1 MKRHESST
9 VKSMTL
15 SVFVA
20 ACAFLA
26 APAMAATEPVTPGPL
41 PPERVNGNVI
51 YLSGGIG
58 QEEAAALRQNESNY
72 PLALEFIRNGESGA
86 EFLAGVSVTI
96 KDAQGNVVLAA
107 ASEGPLLLAKLP
119 DGKYKVIAAAGK
131 PRIQGAGYRRRR
143 AQARAH
149 RLRLV
154 GTPGVATGRGGS
166 GAGDPMERRREASAG
181 GFR

>member
-1 MKRHESST
+1 MKRHESSR

-26 APAMAATEPVTPGPL
+26 APAMGATEPVTPGPL

-72 PLALEFIRNGESGA
+72 SLALEFIRNGESGA

-96 KDAQGNVVLAA
+96 KDSRGAVVLDAS
-107 ASEGPLLLAKLP
+107 SEGPLLLAKLP
-119 DGKYKVIAAAGK
+119 EGKYRVIAAAEN
-131 PRIQGAGYRRRR
+131 R
-143 AQARAH
+143 APKERD
-149 RLRLV
+149 V
-154 GTPGVATGRGGS
+154 VVTGRKH
-166 GAGDPMERRREASAG
+166 EHIV
-181 GFR
+181 FVW

>member
-1 MKRHESST
+1 MKRHESSR

-26 APAMAATEPVTPGPL
+26 APAMAATEPVMPGPL

-119 DGKYKVIAAAGK
+119 DGKYKVIAVPENRAAK
-131 PRIQGAGYRRRR
+131 ERDVVVAG
-143 AQARAH
+143 
-149 RLRLV
+149 
-154 GTPGVATGRGGS
+154 
-166 GAGDPMERRREASAG
+166 REHEHIV
-181 GFR
+181 FVW